1 MAKKKVDIKDTIARL
16 QKEVFPSADHCKE
29 AYIPHDDPGNW
40 CFSDKALKA
49 ANREY
54 TIVKAD
60 GETQA
65 KEAPKVETPPKVEPT
80 PAESQTPSNPEPKK

>member
-1 MAKKKVDIKDTIARL
+1 MAKKKIDIKDTIARL
-16 QKEVFPSADHCKE
+16 QKEIFPSADHCKE

-40 CFSDKALKA
+40 YFSDKALKA

-65 KEAPKVETPPKVEPT
+65 KEAPKVETPPSRAPNT
-80 PAESQTPSNPEPKK
+80 LQSRT